1 MRIKLSLIV
10 ACLAVA
16 SLCSAADKPTLQTYT
31 NAEQHFKIQHLS
43 TWKTEEP
50 KNTPDMKPWIIVRF
64 VHADAN
70 VQSRAV
76 VAMPPLDGHKAGEA
90 IKLDDIATAVV
101 DHMKPEMPDASIV
114 IATDTKLGN
123 EPARKMILTGHG
135 KKDNAEMKLLVVAA
149 AHKDKP
155 YVVGI
160 MATKDQWEKSKDGF
174 DLLIETFG
182 FTE

>member
-1 MRIKLSLIV
+1 MRIGISFVI
-10 ACLAVA
+10 ACLAIA
-16 SLCSAADKPTLQTYT
+16 AFCRAADKPTLRTYSS
-31 NAEQHFKIQHLS
+31 AEHHFKIQYLS

-64 VHADAN
+64 VPTN
-70 VQSRAV
+70 TEIQSHAV
-76 VAMPPLDGHKAGEA
+76 VAMPPLEDHKAGEA
-90 IKLDDIATAVV
+90 IKLDDIATALV
-101 DHMKPEMPDASIV
+101 DHMKPDMPDASIV
-114 IATDTKLGN
+114 VATDTKLGG
-123 EPARKMILTGHG
+123 EPARRMILTGHS

-155 YVVGI
+155 YVVGL
-160 MATKDQWEKSKDGF
+160 MATKDEWEKSKDGF